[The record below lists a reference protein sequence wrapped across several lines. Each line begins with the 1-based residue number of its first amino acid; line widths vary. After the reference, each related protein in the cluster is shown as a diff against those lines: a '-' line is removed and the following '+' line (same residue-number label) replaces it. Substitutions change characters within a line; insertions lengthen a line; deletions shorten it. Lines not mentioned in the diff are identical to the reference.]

1 MMAGVRLHL
10 RHYGEVAAGR
20 LPLVLI
26 HGLFGSA
33 SNWHGIA
40 RRLAA
45 DHQVL
50 VPDLRN
56 HGQSPWDPRMDYQ
69 SMATDLA
76 ALLDAQG
83 IVRAHLVGHSMG
95 GKAAMWLAL
104 TAPERVGSLVVADI
118 APITYASRHGALV
131 KALAALPL
139 HAIEDRRDADA
150 RLAAAIQSAPVR
162 AYLLQNLVPDLAG
175 AVDGRGWR
183 WRLNLEVLAHTLDG
197 ILGFPETR
205 DLQFL
210 GPSLFVHGGH
220 SDYVTGEGLPRIRAL
235 FPHAHLRGIPNA
247 GHWVYADQP
256 DAFYA
261 AVDGFLNPERAV
273 QSPMNANGRIALIR

>member
-1 MMAGVRLHL
+1 MTGLGLHL
-10 RHYGEVAAGR
+10 RHYGEAAAGR

-45 DHQVL
+45 DHLVL

-56 HGQSPWDPRMDYQ
+56 HGQSPWNPRMDYQ

-104 TAPERVGSLVVADI
+104 TAPARVGSLVVADI
-118 APITYASRHGALV
+118 APIAYASRYGALV

-139 HAIEDRRDADA
+139 HAIKDRRDADA

-162 AYLLQNLVPDLAG
+162 AYLLQNLVHDPAG
-175 AVDGRGWR
+175 DGRGWR

-205 DLQFL
+205 DLQFP
-210 GPSLFVHGGH
+210 GPTLFVHGGH

-235 FPHAHLRGIPNA
+235 FPHARLSGIPNA

-256 DAFYA
+256 DAFIA
-261 AVDGFLNPERAV
+261 AITGFLKD
-273 QSPMNANGRIALIR
+273 